1 MAVTHVAALAAAGEA
16 VHGARG
22 PNHTRLQL
30 QKDDTPMFQH
40 QISQVI
46 HQERQREIERQIR
59 FRADVAER
67 SRGRA
72 NGSSGWI
79 RRSIGHRVIDVGR
92 MIAAE
97 RPAGTRIGDPCGSIG
112 ELAARQ

>member
-1 MAVTHVAALAAAGEA
+1 MAVTRVAALAAAGEA

-22 PNHTRLQL
+22 PNHIRLQL
-30 QKDDTPMFQH
+30 QKDNTTMFQY

-59 FRADVAER
+59 FRADAAER
-67 SRGRA
+67 SRGRSD
-72 NGSSGWI
+72 SSSRSI

-97 RPAGTRIGDPCGSIG
+97 RPARTRRGEPCGSIG
-112 ELAARQ
+112 ELAARR